1 MVCAE
6 NGLDDSHVRATC
18 HCCSSS
24 HVSSQTGAQP
34 KASHWLPASFGSG
47 GQGAPSEAL
56 TKLSAR
62 GSEPS
67 IPQVHCLQMRGC
79 YGSMCSSQSYLVWK
93 LHIETHLLLSN
104 VWEQLIWESI
114 KRIDTERSAV
124 RPLQEGCML
133 MAKSISSL
141 PFSLT
146 NLCLF
151 LKYKSSIDCY

>member
-6 NGLDDSHVRATC
+6 NGLDDSHVRAAC

-56 TKLSAR
+56 AKLSAR

-79 YGSMCSSQSYLVWK
+79 YGSMCSSQSLSG
-93 LHIETHLLLSN
+93 LEASLETHLLLSQCL
-104 VWEQLIWESI
+104 ETAHLGEHQKELIL
-114 KRIDTERSAV
+114 RSAV
-124 RPLQEGCML
+124 RPLQRKLHANGKINFFTAIFPNKL
-133 MAKSISSL
+133 MFVSKSI
-141 PFSLT
+141 
-146 NLCLF
+146 
-151 LKYKSSIDCY
+151 KAA